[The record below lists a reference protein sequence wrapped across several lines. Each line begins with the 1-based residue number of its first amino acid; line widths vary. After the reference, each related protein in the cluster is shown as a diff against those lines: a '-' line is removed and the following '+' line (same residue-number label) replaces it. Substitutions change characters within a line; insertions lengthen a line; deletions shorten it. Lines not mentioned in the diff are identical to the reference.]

1 MSPMNAQVVYNGDE
15 VAIVFHAPGRDA
27 LVATPDSHM
36 NFAELMK
43 LVTETDS
50 TGHPKQRSDQELAE
64 IADKFDLGKALMNQF
79 EKVTDRLLIR
89 HGVVYWDGAAVN
101 NVVVDRI
108 LDEYRKGNNDWE
120 RWAFFLNNLY
130 ENPSGDS
137 VEQFYNFIRRHGVQ
151 LTPDGLMVMYKGV
164 RKKEGDNGGTIYTA
178 TQSVTPGAGTT
189 VDGVPVV
196 DGAQLEYP
204 IGAEVAMDRKKV
216 VHDRNVTCSIGLH
229 VANWDYA
236 THTMSGLAST
246 SEVLECWVNPRDVVS
261 VPNDYQDA
269 KVRVWRLIVVKVAEK
284 PSDE

>member
-50 TGHPKQRSDQELAE
+50 AGHPVQRSDQELAE
-64 IADKFDLGKALMNQF
+64 IAVRFDIGKALMSQF

-89 HGVVYWDGAAVN
+89 HGVAYWDGAAVS

-130 ENPSGDS
+130 ENPSMDS
-137 VEQFYNFIRRHGVQ
+137 VEQFYNFIEKHGIK
-151 LTPDGLMVMYKGV
+151 LTADGLLVMYKGV
-164 RKKEGDNGGTIYTA
+164 RTKEDDNGGVVYTA
-178 TQSVTPGAGTT
+178 TSTVTAGAGTT
-189 VDGVPVV
+189 VDGVPVA

-204 IGAEVAMDRKKV
+204 IGAEVAMARNRVVADRSV
-216 VHDRNVTCSIGLH
+216 ACSVGLH
-229 VANWDYA
+229 VANREY
-236 THTMSGLAST
+236 AST
-246 SEVLECWVNPRDVVS
+246 SMARMASTDTVLECWVNPRDIVS
-261 VPNDYQDA
+261 VPYDYNDA
-269 KVRVWRLIVVKVAEK
+269 KVRVWRLVVVKVAED
-284 PSDE
+284 SNE